1 MAYKI
6 IKTRL
11 AEQDLDNILGYIV
24 LSLANPSAAASFADA
39 VEACY
44 SDLEKMP
51 LMYELCRDPRLR
63 TLEYHK
69 AVIKNYIMVYKVDE
83 AAKAV
88 HILRFFYGRRDYE
101 KLI

>member
-51 LMYELCRDPRLR
+51 LMYEL
-63 TLEYHK
+63 
-69 AVIKNYIMVYKVDE
+69 
-83 AAKAV
+83 
-88 HILRFFYGRRDYE
+88 
-101 KLI
+101 

>member
-1 MAYKI
+1 MAYEI
-6 IKTRL
+6 IKTEL
-11 AEQDLDNILGYIV
+11 AEQDLDSILGYMV

-51 LMYELCRDPRLR
+51 LMYELCRDSQLR
-63 TLEYHK
+63 ALAYHK

-83 AAKAV
+83 AAKNV
-88 HILRFFYGRRDYE
+88 HILRFFYGRQDYE

>member
-1 MAYKI
+1 MAYEI
-6 IKTRL
+6 IKTEL
-11 AEQDLDNILGYIV
+11 AEQDLDSILGYMV
-24 LSLANPSAAASFADA
+24 HSLANPSAAASFADA

-51 LMYELCRDPRLR
+51 LMYELCRDTRLR
-63 TLEYHK
+63 ALEYHK
-69 AVIKNYIMVYKVDE
+69 AVIKNYIMVYKVDD
-83 AAKAV
+83 AAKTV

>member
-6 IKTRL
+6 IKTEL
-11 AEQDLDNILGYIV
+11 AEQDLDSILGYMV
-24 LSLANPSAAASFADA
+24 HSLANPSAAASFADA

-63 TLEYHK
+63 ALEYHK
-69 AVIKNYIMVYKVDE
+69 TVIKNYTMVYKVNG
-83 AAKAV
+83 V
-88 HILRFFYGRRDYE
+88 
-101 KLI
+101 

>member
-6 IKTRL
+6 IKTEL
-11 AEQDLDNILGYIV
+11 AEQDLDSILGYMV
-24 LSLANPSAAASFADA
+24 HSLANPSAAASFADA

-63 TLEYHK
+63 ALEYRK

-83 AAKAV
+83 AAKTV

>member
-1 MAYKI
+1 MAYEI
-6 IKTRL
+6 IKTEL
-11 AEQDLDNILGYIV
+11 AEQDLDSILGYMIH
-24 LSLANPSAAASFADA
+24 SLANPSAAASFADE

-51 LMYELCRDPRLR
+51 LMYELCHDPRLR
-63 TLEYHK
+63 ALEYHK

-83 AAKAV
+83 AAKTV

>member
-6 IKTRL
+6 IETEL

-24 LSLANPSAAASFADA
+24 RSLANPSAAASFADA

-63 TLEYHK
+63 ALEYHK
-69 AVIKNYIMVYKVDE
+69 AVMYAMESTGTSTMQITGCRFHTATGFATRRF
-83 AAKAV
+83 AA
-88 HILRFFYGRRDYE
+88 I
-101 KLI
+101 

>member
-1 MAYKI
+1 MAYEI
-6 IKTRL
+6 IKTEL
-11 AEQDLDNILGYIV
+11 AEQDLDSILGYMV

-44 SDLEKMP
+44 SNLEKMP
-51 LMYELCRDPRLR
+51 LMYELCRGPRLR
-63 TLEYHK
+63 ALEYHK
-69 AVIKNYIMVYKVDE
+69 AVIKNYIMVYKVDD
-83 AAKAV
+83 AAKTV

>member
-1 MAYKI
+1 MAYEI
-6 IKTRL
+6 IKTEL
-11 AEQDLDNILGYIV
+11 AEQDLDSILGYMV
-24 LSLANPSAAASFADA
+24 HSLANPSAATSFADA

-63 TLEYHK
+63 ALEYHK
-69 AVIKNYIMVYKVDE
+69 AVIKNYIIVYKVDE
-83 AAKAV
+83 AAKTV
-88 HILRFFYGRRDYE
+88 HILRFFHGRRDYE

>member
-24 LSLANPSAAASFADA
+24 FSLANPSAAASFADA
-39 VEACY
+39 VEVCY

-63 TLEYHK
+63 ALEYHK
-69 AVIKNYIMVYKVDE
+69 AVIKNFIMVYKVDE
-83 AAKAV
+83 AAKTV
-88 HILRFFYGRRDYE
+88 HILRFFHGRQDYE

>member
-44 SDLEKMP
+44 SDLEKRSSKTISWSIRWMRP
-51 LMYELCRDPRLR
+51 QKLSTSCDSSMAGG
-63 TLEYHK
+63 TM
-69 AVIKNYIMVYKVDE
+69 KN
-83 AAKAV
+83 
-88 HILRFFYGRRDYE
+88 
-101 KLI
+101 